1 MENLLVQYV
10 TDSEG
15 NKTAV
20 LVPIEQWDQILKE
33 IQELKTSADL
43 KGKLS
48 SGFNQMLQIKRDE
61 LSRNTLTDF
70 LDEC

>member
-1 MENLLVQYV
+1 MENLLVQYL

-33 IQELKTSADL
+33 IQELKTGADL

-61 LSRNTLTDF
+61 LPHKTLTDF

>member
-48 SGFNQMLQIKRDE
+48 SGFNQMLQINSDE
-61 LSRNTLTDF
+61 LPRQTLTDF